1 MSEIKTMNPALIG
14 VATQSTYLPTH
25 SRPDESQF
33 TFAYTITISNAG
45 DMSVQLLSRHWEIT
59 DADGNVQEVRGEGV
73 VGEQPVIRPGRYFRY
88 TSGATLPTAVGYM
101 RGEYTMIPHND
112 DRVSEAAGPGD
123 LAGPGESL
131 TFEVDIPAFTL
142 HTPTSLN

>member
-1 MSEIKTMNPALIG
+1 MSQIKTLNPALIG
-14 VATQSTYLPTH
+14 IATQTTYLPTH
-25 SRPDESQF
+25 SRPDEDHF

-45 DMSVQLLSRHWEIT
+45 DVSVQLLSRYWEIT

-88 TSGATLPTAVGYM
+88 TSGASLPTPVGFM
-101 RGEYTMIPHND
+101 RGEYTMILHDD
-112 DRVSEAAGPGD
+112 DRVADPSEQ
-123 LAGPGESL
+123 LA
-131 TFEVDIPAFTL
+131 FEVDIPAFTL